1 MRGTVAGDNVWL
13 LLVTRCGALEN
24 VKVRAL
30 IVFTVKCSPERAFI
44 AASPFEVFATGRTM
58 LSSWEFRF
66 LGLWTG
72 LELIRCCVV
81 EERTKLRYLQQ
92 LTVVVLKSCGWGYPS
107 DAIDRD
113 PLVTVLVGRV
123 K

>member
-44 AASPFEVFATGRTM
+44 AGRTM

-92 LTVVVLKSCGWGYPS
+92 LTVVVLKSCGWGFPS